1 MNSTII
7 FENKQIAI
15 DEALASEFEQ
25 ATCDKIDTCAESY
38 LNMLRRKH
46 PTDSISELTV
56 RLTEM
61 LREEISICKG
71 ER

>member
-1 MNSTII
+1 MNRII
-7 FENKQIAI
+7 VFDNKQIVI

-25 ATCDKIDTCAESY
+25 ATCEKIDTCAESY

-46 PTDSISELTV
+46 PTDSISELAI

-61 LREEISICKG
+61 LREEVSIYKG
-71 ER
+71 EA